1 MLGLGAAFFSC
12 GKRDEHRG
20 RAMSEPSSLLLRAD
34 PPRYKCGGTS
44 CAVVQGHLRNRLGQS
59 DRIAEFSEHTEGLRA
74 FEWIRKK
81 RIVLVQ
87 KENTVMPSWDQL
99 QHCKWFY
106 TGAKCGPCYELEWEQ
121 RLSESSWAAEHFPCS
136 RQCKKSLVT
145 VFGQTGTC
153 CWELGFSSGGRCS
166 WPLFCKKGPESEQS
180 KQHIPSN
187 PKELN
192 RAIYGASS
200 WISRGEARRS
210 KPMWFELQHGLLWD
224 FLVER
229 QKLALPAKNGPP
241 INIVKDLL
249 NALGCC
255 T

>member
-1 MLGLGAAFFSC
+1 MTNTEAGPCRSPARSSS
-12 GKRDEHRG
+12 G
-20 RAMSEPSSLLLRAD
+20 RTRLATSAV
-34 PPRYKCGGTS
+34 GTS

-121 RLSESSWAAEHFPCS
+121 RLSESSWAAEHFPRS

-166 WPLFCKKGPESEQS
+166 WPLFCKRTWIWTKQTAHPKQS
-180 KQHIPSN
+180 QGIKQGYLWSQQ
-187 PKELN
+187 LN
-192 RAIYGASS
+192 KQRWGQKKQAHVIWITTRFALGFSS
-200 WISRGEARRS
+200 W
-210 KPMWFELQHGLLWD
+210 KTK
-224 FLVER
+224 V
-229 QKLALPAKNGPP
+229 GPP
-241 INIVKDLL
+241 CQKWPSH
-249 NALGCC
+249 
-255 T
+255 